1 MASPTNSGTRDIP
14 LKFAKG
20 LTELV
25 NAEWENGHF
34 LAAVSPITA
43 DLLRYWFEPSFC
55 DVRDRNFHDGQ
66 RQAILNAIYVHEVLK
81 SNSVVDMYAH
91 LSNVTDTSYIDQNF
105 TDVITADKYRYPKYC
120 VKMATGTGKT
130 WVLNALLIWQY
141 LNAKYQTSNGVKY
154 TKNFLLIAPG
164 LIVYERLL
172 DAFRGKEIALGRRDF
187 ETSDL
192 KSNQELFVPEKYRQD
207 VFSFIQNAVADKKEI
222 GNKTTGGG
230 IIAITNWHKLNEDT
244 PDGESETQIMGFD
257 FGDTQNMASEIL
269 PVTPGVAS
277 GNALDALDAKYL
289 RGGVIEY
296 LAGLPDLC
304 VFNDEAHHIH
314 ESKSNGIVAEVE
326 WQRALNTIADPKGNS
341 FIQIDFSATP
351 YIVTGG
357 GKNRTKHFFPHIVT
371 NFELATAMKAGFVK
385 TFILDKRK
393 ELGALSNAE
402 IEFKAVREGK
412 QVIGLSEGQRLMLR
426 AGLSRLNILRE
437 DFENFKTKK
446 SPKMLVICEDTDVSP
461 FVVDFLRSEGL
472 AEDDIMRIDSNRK
485 GEIPPDE
492 WEQTKQQLFN
502 MDKSDKPKVVVSVM
516 MLREGFDV
524 NSICVIVPLRSSEAP
539 ILLEQVLGRGL
550 RLMWREPEFQDSKAE
565 NRHNIYDLKQ
575 EPVNYLDTLFVI
587 EHPAF
592 EKFYDDLDKSLLVEE
607 PSPRPKGGG
616 RVLGDMISVG
626 LKPNFAELNLFWP
639 RIVKDKEETM
649 SGDVISV
656 ESMNQWD
663 GARLDDLKKLVPNDN
678 DERFVGVEM
687 QVKTRFGEYRV
698 RGDIF
703 NAKSYNEYLQKM
715 LNTIIVNMAKM
726 SSKGH
731 KAELPLMQID
741 QALLMRTIDKY
752 IRTRLFG
759 QEFDPLVDGNWRVL
773 ILSNGQ
779 ILQHTLTELSKAVYE
794 MHTRIDVAEAVVEK
808 HWFSQVD
815 TMFGRENFALDIKKS
830 IYEKTFYPST
840 TKLEKD
846 FLEYCDADSA
856 VERLIKIDEHKHPF
870 AHLRYL
876 RQDGML
882 GTYHPDFM
890 VKIGNKMY
898 VVETKGDDRAK
909 TADVCSKETS
919 AVDWVAKINELPES
933 ERMGCEW
940 SYVLLTGSNF
950 YALRDQNANIQDILS
965 HSKLTRTRAQGT
977 LI

>member
-1 MASPTNSGTRDIP
+1 MSSPTNSGTRDIP

-20 LTELV
+20 LTDFV
-25 NAEWENGHF
+25 NAEWESGRF
-34 LAAVSPITA
+34 LDAVSPITA
-43 DLLRYWFEPSFC
+43 DLLRYWFDTSFC

-91 LSNVTDTSYIDQNF
+91 LSNVTDTSFVDQNF

-141 LNAKYQTSNGVKY
+141 LNAKYQTNNGVKY

-172 DAFRGKEIALGRRDF
+172 DAFRGKEVDIGKRDF
-187 ETSDL
+187 DTSDL
-192 KSNQELFVPEKYRQD
+192 KSNEDLFIPEKYRQD
-207 VFSFIQNAVADKKEI
+207 IFSFIQNAVADKTEI
-222 GNKTTGGG
+222 GHKTTGDG
-230 IIAITNWHKLNEDT
+230 IIAITNWHKLNEDE
-244 PDGESETQIMGFD
+244 PEEESETQIMGLD
-257 FGDTQNMASEIL
+257 FGETKTIASEIL

-289 RGGVIEY
+289 RGGVLEY
-296 LAGLPDLC
+296 LAGLPNLC

-314 ESKSNGIVAEVE
+314 ESKSNGIVSEVE
-326 WQRALNTIADPKGNS
+326 WQRALNIIAEPKDNN

-351 YIVTGG
+351 YSVTGG

-393 ELGALSNAE
+393 ELGALSNAQ
-402 IEFKAVREGK
+402 IDFKAVRDGK
-412 QVIGLSEGQRLMLR
+412 KVVGLSEGQRLMLR
-426 AGLSRLNILRE
+426 AGLSRLAILRE
-437 DFENFKTKK
+437 DFSKINTKK

-472 AEDDIMRIDSNRK
+472 AEDDIMRIDSNKK
-485 GEIPPDE
+485 GEIPAEE
-492 WEQTKQQLFN
+492 WEETKQQLFN

-524 NSICVIVPLRSSEAP
+524 NSICVIVPLRSSDAP

-550 RLMWREPEFQDSKAE
+550 RLMWREPEFQDSKAA
-565 NRHNIYDLKQ
+565 NRQNIYDLKK

-607 PSPRPKGGG
+607 KSPRPKEGGS
-616 RVLGDMISVG
+616 LGDMIKVG

-639 RIVKDKEETM
+639 RIVKDKEETL
-649 SGDVISV
+649 SGEVISV
-656 ESMNQWD
+656 DGMKQWD
-663 GARLDDLKKLVPNDN
+663 GARLEDLKKLVPNDN

-687 QVKTRFGEYRV
+687 QVKTRFGEYKV

-731 KAELPLMQID
+731 KTEMPLMQID
-741 QALLMRTIDKY
+741 QAMLMRTIDKY

-779 ILQHTLTELSKAVYE
+779 ILQHTLTELSKAIYE
-794 MHTRIDVAEAVVEK
+794 MHNSINVDEAVVEK
-808 HWFSQVD
+808 HWFSEVD
-815 TMFGRENFALDIKKS
+815 TMFGRKNLALDIKKS
-830 IYEKTFYPST
+830 IYEQTFHPST
-840 TKLEKD
+840 SNLEKD
-846 FLEYCDADSA
+846 FLEYCDADGA
-856 VERLIKIDEHKHPF
+856 VERLIKIDEHKHTF

-876 RQDGML
+876 RSDGML

-890 VKIGNKMY
+890 VKIGNKIY
-898 VVETKGDDRAK
+898 VVETKGDNMAQNP
-909 TADVCSKETS
+909 DVRSKETS

-940 SYVLLTGSNF
+940 SYVLLTGGNF
-950 YALRDQNANIQDILS
+950 DALRSQNASIQQILDYCR
-965 HSKLTRTRAQGT
+965 LTRTRAQGT